1 MAAAYAAHPERFICA
16 IPSHPRCQQPC
27 GSTRQPRRWPI
38 ISDSWR
44 SSTWRWS
51 VTVGGLLVA
60 AGLLWVVL
68 VLAPC
73 DRDEQ
78 EQDEY
83 CETVLEK

>member
-1 MAAAYAAHPERFICA
+1 MVVRGCPPTNVVIDASVSSPGRLIKGRSQLAQVGNP
-16 IPSHPRCQQPC
+16 PM
-27 GSTRQPRRWPI
+27 RR
-38 ISDSWR
+38 WR
-44 SSTWRWS
+44 SSTWRWP
-51 VTVGGLLVA
+51 VTVGGLLVV

-68 VLAPC
+68 VLAPG